1 MFNMTSQWF
10 YSITKSYLHV
20 IYDDNAV
27 NNDKDSEGSP
37 IVRMT
42 CNYIIETN
50 ISNRSTFYKQLSHM
64 LFVVCCHVQWCDGR
78 FSINIIV

>member
-1 MFNMTSQWF
+1 MFNMTTQWF

-50 ISNRSTFYKQLSHM
+50 ISNRSTFYKQLSRM
-64 LFVVCCHVQWCDGR
+64 LLCAVMCNGVMEDFL
-78 FSINIIV
+78 SIL